1 MLEKLKTENSRK
13 IIIVLLAL
21 FVTIA
26 FSLKLDIVN
35 NSDIS
40 EITSKTNYFV
50 KLLFKFDYSI
60 DKDIFKS
67 FLLFALLIMFFK
79 KAFFRDDIEKQ
90 GKKVFKV
97 ILALLFSF
105 FMVFGYS
112 YYKINSWDMI
122 FENTFQLFK
131 ATIVF
136 IGYYI
141 LFRAIINYLF
151 DILFPKISTSKLKET
166 TNKVY
171 NFIFIKHS
179 FIMPLVI
186 ILICWLPY
194 LIAYYPG
201 IIMAD
206 SSNQIKQYFG
216 MNVPEG
222 GATASANLINE
233 NVKITN
239 HHPVLHTV
247 ILGLCM
253 QIGKIIGND
262 NIGVFI
268 YTVLQVLLL
277 SSTFAYLINYMKKLR
292 IPNWIRTL
300 TLSIFALI
308 PIFPFYAIEI
318 TKDVPFACF
327 VILYVMLIYDL
338 IKNANSQKYKLKQ
351 MLYIVLLS
359 LLVTLFRNNGIYVII
374 LSLPF
379 IAIIDKLNRKAILI
393 TSLVIIVI
401 YKLIQSVLFPILQIT
416 PSGIRESLSIPFQ
429 QTARYVKEH
438 GDEITEE
445 ERNVIDKVLNYDT
458 LSSRYNPVH
467 ADAVKNEYNKDAT
480 TEDLVEYFKVWFS
493 ELLNHPTTYI
503 QATMNNAYGYF
514 YPEVEAKEFTV
525 GYTINVD
532 KRLNETGEFNYH
544 YIGKLKPIRE
554 FVSAELKVIQKL
566 PGVSWILDIAFNTW
580 VIIIALVYLLYSK
593 KYRYIIYLMPFI
605 SIILVCIASPVN
617 AYFRY
622 TLPFIFGMPLT
633 VAIFIDILK
642 QKQEDKNVEEKIEK

>member
-1 MLEKLKTENSRK
+1 MLEKLKTENARK
-13 IIIVLLAL
+13 IIIIILAL
-21 FVTIA
+21 FVTIT
-26 FSLKLDIVN
+26 FCLKLDIVN

-40 EITSKTNYFV
+40 EITNKTNYIV
-50 KLLFKFDYSI
+50 KLLYKFDYSI

-67 FLLFALLIMFFK
+67 FLLFALLSMFFK
-79 KAFFRDDIEKQ
+79 KSFFREDIKKN
-90 GKKVFKV
+90 GKKIFKV
-97 ILALLFSF
+97 ILSLLFSF

-112 YYKINSWDMI
+112 YMKINSWDMI
-122 FENTFQLFK
+122 FANTFQLFK
-131 ATIVF
+131 AIIVF

-141 LFRAIINYLF
+141 LFRAIINYMF
-151 DILFPKISTSKLKET
+151 DIIISKIEIQEIKESTS
-166 TNKVY
+166 KVY
-171 NFIFIKHS
+171 NFIFVKHS
-179 FIMPLVI
+179 FIIPLVI
-186 ILICWLPY
+186 ILISWLPY

-216 MNVPEG
+216 IDIPEG

-239 HHPVLHTV
+239 HHPVLHTI
-247 ILGLCM
+247 ILGSCM
-253 QIGKIIGND
+253 QIGRIIGDD

-268 YTVLQVLLL
+268 YTILQFFLL
-277 SSTFAYLINYMKKLR
+277 SSTFAYLINYMKKLQ

-300 TLSIFALI
+300 TLLFFALI
-308 PIFPFYAIEI
+308 PVFPFYALEI
-318 TKDVPFACF
+318 TKDVPFTCF
-327 VILYVMLIYDL
+327 VILYLILIYNL
-338 IKNANSQKYKLKQ
+338 IINANAQKCKMKQ
-351 MLYIVLLS
+351 ILSIILLS
-359 LLVTLFRNNGIYVII
+359 LLVTLFRNNGIYVIA

-379 IAIIDKLNRKAILI
+379 IAIIDKLNRKNILI
-393 TSLVIIVI
+393 ASVVIIVI

-438 GDEITEE
+438 GNELTEKE
-445 ERNVIDKVLNYDT
+445 KNVIDKVLKYNT

-480 TEDLVEYFKVWFS
+480 TENLVEYFKVWVS
-493 ELLNHPTTYI
+493 ELVKHPTTYI
-503 QATMNNAYGYF
+503 QATMNNTYGYF
-514 YPEVEAKEFTV
+514 YPETKVKEFTV

-532 KRLNETGEFNYH
+532 KRLNETGNFNYH

-554 FVSAELKVIQKL
+554 FISSELKIIQKL
-566 PGVSWILDIAFNTW
+566 PGFSRVINKAFNTW
-580 VIIIALVYLLYSK
+580 IIILLFIYLLYSK
-593 KYRYIIYLMPFI
+593 RYRYIIYLMPFVT
-605 SIILVCIASPVN
+605 IILVCIASPVN

-633 VAIFIDILK
+633 IAIFMDILK
-642 QKQEDKNVEEKIEK
+642 NNNK